1 LVLDTHSIDRS
12 RRTGRHLAI
21 VRDEPVRR
29 EPRRSARRAVN
40 VLAAVL
46 GVLLGAPLL
55 LFIGLAVRLTSRGP
69 VLERQIRVGIDRRTE
84 GSGYWRRSI
93 DYGGRLFTMYSF
105 RTRRVGDREAAAE
118 ARLTAVGGF
127 LERTGLDA
135 LPQLFNVL
143 RGEMN
148 VVGPRPAPPNTF
160 VELRHRMRRYS
171 ERQRVLPG
179 IIGFGET
186 ELLSDTDG
194 SVTEQQLRRELHYAK
209 SQSALADL
217 RIMARAMVDLLRGR
231 PRLR

>member
-1 LVLDTHSIDRS
+1 LVLDPYSVERS

-40 VLAAVL
+40 ILAALL

-55 LFIGLAVRLTSRGP
+55 LLIGLAVRLTSRGP
-69 VLERQIRVGIDRRTE
+69 VLDRRICVGIDRRGE

-105 RTRRVGDREAAAE
+105 RTRHVGDRGLAGE

-160 VELRHRMRRYS
+160 VELRHRLRRYS

-179 IIGFGET
+179 IIGFGDA
-186 ELLSDTDG
+186 ELLSDSDGTD
-194 SVTEQQLRRELHYAK
+194 VERQLHRELRYAK
-209 SQSALADL
+209 SQSAREDL
-217 RIMARAMVDLLRGR
+217 RIMARAMMHMLRGR
-231 PRLR
+231 PRPR